1 MCGGVQQLVRLWSSK
16 SIKYKI
22 KSWNIK
28 SCYRKN
34 NICSMWKN
42 ISLPCEEHQKSALF
56 KRLPEPA
63 AEASWGVI
71 AAHRVLQPQRSPSC
85 QFPIWPPWILVHF
98 RKQMTYTM
106 TNTNTEYTKADHFL
120 EAAKKAWESRRT
132 GRGPFLIT
140 HPTSVQT
147 LLLPQHS

>member
-1 MCGGVQQLVRLWSSK
+1 
-16 SIKYKI
+16 
-22 KSWNIK
+22 
-28 SCYRKN
+28 
-34 NICSMWKN
+34 MWKN
-42 ISLPCEEHQKSALF
+42 ISLPCEKHQKSACSLF
-56 KRLPEPA
+56 KWLPEPA
-63 AEASWGVI
+63 AVASWGVI
-71 AAHRVLQPQRSPSC
+71 AAHRVFQPQRSPSC

-147 LLLPQHS
+147 LLLPQHSWLLNSKKDSKQVKKMKSPASRHFYKKKASDLAS